1 MKEYWKDYAE
11 LCTETGRF
19 YKKHWLGVIV
29 INVVSSAAVLAWFNR
44 ERIKDALEEKFH
56 KGEAK

>member
-11 LCTETGRF
+11 LCKETGRF

-29 INVVSSAAVLAWFNR
+29 MNVVGPAAVLAWFNR
-44 ERIKDALEEKFH
+44 ETIKDALEEKFH
-56 KGEAK
+56 KGETK

>member
-11 LCTETGRF
+11 LCKETGRF

-29 INVVSSAAVLAWFNR
+29 MNVVGSAAVLAWFNR
-44 ERIKDALEEKFH
+44 ESIKDALEEKFH
-56 KGEAK
+56 K